1 MHCVKMDHRC
11 NKLSHVAE
19 ILSCS
24 FNSTFSH
31 YTHFPCFSIPNVFN
45 SIGLYFKIHNTSN
58 IHKESSQIC
67 VLASYTVDTPD
78 PCLKSRSGCTC
89 FLYHLPVCW
98 DAISLNPEDIDQRGW
113 CREALDS
120 QAVTDAME
128 GWEWELPE
136 AFLWVS
142 GTMGL

>member
-1 MHCVKMDHRC
+1 MDHRC

-58 IHKESSQIC
+58 VHKESSQIC